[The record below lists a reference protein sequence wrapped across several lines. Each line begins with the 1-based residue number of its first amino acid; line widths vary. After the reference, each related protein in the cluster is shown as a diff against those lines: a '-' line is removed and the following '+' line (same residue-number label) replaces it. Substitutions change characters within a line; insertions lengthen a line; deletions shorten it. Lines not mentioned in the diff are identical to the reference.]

1 MFEGLAYLEQGVS
14 VMSLPH
20 HHRPL
25 ERETDEETTVLSRRA
40 VLHRSF
46 LGIAGVGVITLL
58 AACGGDDGDD
68 IVDGPIVDEPID
80 DDGMATPGD

>member
-25 ERETDEETTVLSRRA
+25 ELETDEETRVLSRRA
-40 VLHRSF
+40 VLQRSF
-46 LGIAGVGVITLL
+46 LGIAGVSVVTLL
-58 AACGGDDGDD
+58 AACGGDDDDD
-68 IVDGPIVDEPID
+68 IVDGPVVDEPID